1 MSNNI
6 VLFTMDGCGHCY
18 DLKKELNELQIPF
31 DEIEINQNKNVWDQV
46 VKQTKE
52 NVIPTI
58 YITEENTDEGL
69 VFIPGKDFNNR
80 DEGIEIIKKYTL

>member
-6 VLFTMDGCGHCY
+6 VLFTMNGCGHCH
-18 DLKKELNELQIPF
+18 DLKKELNELQISF
-31 DEIEINQNKNVWDQV
+31 NEIEISQNKKVWDQV
-46 VKQTKE
+46 VEQTKQ

-58 YITEENTDEGL
+58 YITKENTDEGL

>member
-1 MSNNI
+1 MWN
-6 VLFTMDGCGHCY
+6 
-18 DLKKELNELQIPF
+18 
-31 DEIEINQNKNVWDQV
+31 QV
-46 VKQTKE
+46 VEQTKQ

-58 YITEENTDEGL
+58 YITKENTDEGL